1 MIFTWLRY
9 GKPDVSMCLNA
20 SLAGLV
26 AITAPC
32 DVTDALGA
40 LIIGAVSGVLVV
52 LVYGSVTMWLMW
64 MTRLGAVAVHCLN
77 GI

>member
-32 DVTDALGA
+32 DVVDATGA
-40 LIIGAVSGVLVV
+40 IIIGVV
-52 LVYGSVTMWLMW
+52 ADFWLYLAYGSVTMLLM
-64 MTRLGAVAVHCLN
+64 
-77 GI
+77 

>member
-1 MIFTWLRY
+1 MIFATTTLAPAIATVVCMIFTWIKN

-32 DVTDALGA
+32 ASVDA
-40 LIIGAVSGVLVV
+40 IGAICIAL
-52 LVYGSVTMWLMW
+52 
-64 MTRLGAVAVHCLN
+64 
-77 GI
+77 